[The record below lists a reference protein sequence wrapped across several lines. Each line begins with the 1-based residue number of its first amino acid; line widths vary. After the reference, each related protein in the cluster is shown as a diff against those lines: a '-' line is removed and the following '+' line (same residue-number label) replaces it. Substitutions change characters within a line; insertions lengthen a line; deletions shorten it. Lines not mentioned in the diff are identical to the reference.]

1 MFQILGHFKMK
12 LNAANCTFGVS
23 SGKFFGLMVN
33 NRRIEANLEKIK
45 AMQDLKPP
53 TSLKELQILI
63 GVVASLNR
71 FIFKCSDRCRSF
83 FKALKKTRAFVW
95 NDECD
100 KALADMKDYLSHPP
114 LIFILKSH
122 E

>member
-1 MFQILGHFKMK
+1 MQVKSKKNVDHISNIGKMFQIFGHFKMK

-63 GVVASLNR
+63 GVV
-71 FIFKCSDRCRSF
+71 
-83 FKALKKTRAFVW
+83 V
-95 NDECD
+95 
-100 KALADMKDYLSHPP
+100 H
-114 LIFILKSH
+114 
-122 E
+122 